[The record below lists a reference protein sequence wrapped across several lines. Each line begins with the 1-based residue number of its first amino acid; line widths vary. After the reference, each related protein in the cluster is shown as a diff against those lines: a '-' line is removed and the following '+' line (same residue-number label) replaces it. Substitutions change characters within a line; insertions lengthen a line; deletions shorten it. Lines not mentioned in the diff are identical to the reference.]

1 MEKIAGKLVEKL
13 MFKIRKINV
22 QDYDKNSRK
31 QSSAVV
37 FQNNDKSKQTKNK
50 QIIKQRIGGRS
61 NLYLADQILEIFYEW

>member
-1 MEKIAGKLVEKL
+1 MEKIVGKLVEKL